1 MGWWQ
6 RGPGAREHWVLDPLA
21 GVGPLRFGM
30 DPAQVREALE
40 GAGVRPEMT
49 WRTGDSQEYYDEP
62 GLTAFYA
69 PGPRLVAV
77 LIDATGGP
85 LVRLRDVE
93 LVARVPSEARA
104 DIRRLALLDGAEVR
118 VNRHGEP
125 EVPAWGLSLCA
136 AQEWGRSSAGHRER
150 RDRMITGL
158 LATGSELAGDPWDT
172 EPVAGSVRNSY
183 ARRTLPGPPP
193 VMADQ
198 DRPRWE
204 CAPLRGVGPLRFGMK
219 PRQVAA
225 ALGGREP
232 VDREGHHP
240 FRPGGGRDLDRWE
253 LDCEHYDHA
262 GVSAHYWEGADGPE
276 LSAVSVHGRTGP
288 QVSLHGVELVGRRP
302 SVVGAELF
310 RHAEDHPL
318 RLYYSPH
325 GNVGSVELNV
335 WVRAERVGDGTITG
349 ALFCVEQWE
358 YSDD

>member
-1 MGWWQ
+1 M
-6 RGPGAREHWVLDPLA
+6 LDPLV

-30 DPAQVREALE
+30 SPAQVREALE
-40 GAGVRPEMT
+40 VAGVQPEPGV
-49 WRTGDSQEYYDEP
+49 RTGEVQEYYDEP
-62 GLTAFYA
+62 GLSAFYG

-85 LVRLRDVE
+85 LVRLGEVE

-104 DIRRLALLDGAEVR
+104 DIRRLALLGGAEVR

-125 EVPAWGLSLCA
+125 EVPAWGLSVCVV
-136 AQEWGRSSAGHRER
+136 QEWGHAPTGPMER

-158 LATGSELAGDPWDT
+158 LATGPELAEDPWNT
-172 EPVAGSVRNSY
+172 EPVARLTRPSHDRQ
-183 ARRTLPGPPP
+183 TPPDPPP
-193 VMADQ
+193 VTVGQ
-198 DRPRWE
+198 DRSRWE
-204 CAPLRGVGPLRFGMK
+204 CAPLRGVGPLRFGMS

-232 VDREGHHP
+232 VGREGHHP

-253 LDCEHYDHA
+253 LDDEHYDHA

-276 LSAVSVHGRTGP
+276 LNAVSVHGRTGP
-288 QVSLHGVELVGRRP
+288 QVLFQGIELVGRRP
-302 SVVGAELF
+302 SVVEAELF

-318 RLYYSPH
+318 ELRYTPY

-335 WVRAERVGDGTITG
+335 WVRSERDGDSTITG
-349 ALFCVEQWE
+349 ALFCVEQWV
-358 YSDD
+358 YSED

>member
-1 MGWWQ
+1 M
-6 RGPGAREHWVLDPLA
+6 LDPLA

-40 GAGVRPEMT
+40 DAGVRPELT
-49 WRTGDSQEYYDEP
+49 VRTGDSLEYYREP

-69 PGPRLVAV
+69 PGPRLAAV

-85 LVRLRDVE
+85 LLRLGDVE

-118 VNRHGEP
+118 VNFHGEP
-125 EVPAWGLSLCA
+125 EVPAWGLSVCA
-136 AQEWGRSSAGHRER
+136 VQEWGHSSTGHMER
-150 RDRMITGL
+150 RDNMITGL
-158 LATGSELAGDPWDT
+158 LATGPELAGDPWNT
-172 EPVAGSVRNSY
+172 EPVARLIRPSHD
-183 ARRTLPGPPP
+183 RRTPPDPPP
-193 VMADQ
+193 VTADR

-204 CAPLRGVGPLRFGMK
+204 CSPLRGVGPLRFGMS

-232 VDREGHHP
+232 AGREGHHP

-253 LDCEHYDHA
+253 LDDEHYDHV

-288 QVSLHGVELVGRRP
+288 QVLFQGIELVGRRP
-302 SVVGAELF
+302 SVVEAELL
-310 RHAEDHPL
+310 RHAEEHPL
-318 RLYYSPH
+318 ELRYAQQ

>member
-1 MGWWQ
+1 M
-6 RGPGAREHWVLDPLA
+6 LDPLV

-40 GAGVRPEMT
+40 GAGVRPELT
-49 WRTGDSQEYYDEP
+49 WRTGDVRECYDEP

-77 LIDATGGP
+77 LIHSTGGP

-104 DIRRLALLDGAEVR
+104 DIHRLALVDGAEVR
-118 VNRHGEP
+118 VNRIGEP
-125 EVPAWGLSLCA
+125 EVPAWGLSVCV
-136 AQEWGRSSAGHRER
+136 AQEWGHSSTGHMQR
-150 RDRMITGL
+150 RDRMITGVL
-158 LATGSELAGDPWDT
+158 IAGPELAEDPWNT
-172 EPVAGSVRNSY
+172 ELVADLTRNSY
-183 ARRTLPGPPP
+183 DPRTPLGPSP
-193 VMADQ
+193 VTADQ

-204 CAPLRGVGPLRFGMK
+204 CAPLRGVGPLRFGMN

-225 ALGGREP
+225 ALGGEEP
-232 VDREGHHP
+232 VEREGHHP
-240 FRPGGGRDLDRWE
+240 FLPGGGRDPDRWE
-253 LDCEHYDHA
+253 LDDEHYDHA

-288 QVSLHGVELVGRRP
+288 QVLFHGVELVGRRP
-302 SVVGAELF
+302 SAVEAELF
-310 RHAEDHPL
+310 RYAEDHPL
-318 RLYYSPH
+318 ELCYTPY

-349 ALFCVEQWE
+349 ALFCIEQWH